1 MVKHIVTWKFH
12 DTAEG
17 KTKEENIEIVKN
29 DLLSLKGIISEIKH
43 IELGKDVSCTDA
55 SYDLVLVTDF
65 ENNEDLKSYRVHPE
79 HQKIAK
85 YVAKVTSYR
94 GVIDYIF

>member
-65 ENNEDLKSYRVHPE
+65 ENNEDLESYRVHPE

>member
-43 IELGKDVSCTDA
+43 IELGKDVSCTDS

-65 ENNEDLKSYRVHPE
+65 ENNEDLESYRVHPE

>member
-1 MVKHIVTWKFH
+1 MVKHIVTWKFY
-12 DTAEG
+12 DSAEG

-29 DLLSLKGIISEIKH
+29 DLLSLKGVISEIKH
-43 IELGKDVSCTDA
+43 IELGKDISCTDA

-65 ENNEDLKSYRVHPE
+65 ENNEDLESYRVHPE

-94 GVIDYIF
+94 GVIDYNF